1 MQCER
6 CGMQLEPS
14 SARAS
19 SVQCQRC
26 GNVVTRP
33 ETGEAGQPVFVLEP
47 DDSDIFNVGDAT
59 RMDKPQPAPTP
70 LGRVATTKKTA
81 RLGDMLFLDMQ
92 PNPAPSEE
100 PPQVDH
106 DFTSHSDIYHYDAL
120 ERADA
125 LKLPGAESTA
135 PHKLPPEALNK
146 LAPVAA
152 RVPQPHPRPTA
163 PAHGGFIPEPKKP
176 TVIGALLGG
185 TLTIVVLAILG
196 LGLFRFILG
205 LTPPTTAL
213 GIEQFTEALRG
224 GESTLAQSDGVII
237 SSYRS
242 TTYPTG
248 SENPVLLIFGEV
260 ENHRD
265 IDIENVQ
272 IKAQLIDELG
282 TVVATETMPIGIKF
296 TPPEFAGL
304 RDIHKLSDM
313 VAIKSEQADS
323 TIAARSSRT
332 WSVALAAPLTEI
344 HKLEHR
350 ISLLQKDTPKN

>member
-6 CGMQLEPS
+6 CGMQLEPT

-26 GNVVTRP
+26 GNVVSNP
-33 ETGEAGQPVFVLEP
+33 EVGDEGQPVFVLDP
-47 DDSDIFNVGDAT
+47 DDSDIFSVPDPT
-59 RMDKPQPAPTP
+59 RMDKPAPAPAP
-70 LGRVATTKKTA
+70 LGRVATSKKSA
-81 RLGDMLFLDMQ
+81 RLGDMLFLDVQ
-92 PNPAPSEE
+92 PGDSAPGNNSDES
-100 PPQVDH
+100 H
-106 DFTSHSDIYHYDAL
+106 NFTSHSDIYHYDAV
-120 ERADA
+120 ERFDA

-135 PHKLPPEALNK
+135 PHSLPPEAVSKPNPAPARMPK
-146 LAPVAA
+146 PHPVAS
-152 RVPQPHPRPTA
+152 A
-163 PAHGGFIPEPKKP
+163 PLAIPPEPKKP
-176 TVIGALLGG
+176 TVFGALLGG

-196 LGLFRFILG
+196 LGLFRFTLG

-213 GIEQFTEALRG
+213 GIDQFAEALRG
-224 GESTLAQSDGVII
+224 GEPNSAQADGVII
-237 SSYRS
+237 SSFHS

-265 IDIENVQ
+265 VDIENVQ

-282 TVVATETMPIGIKF
+282 TVVATETMPIGLKF

-304 RDIHKLSDM
+304 RDIHKLSEM
-313 VAIKSEQADS
+313 VAIKSEQADA

-332 WSVALAAPLTEI
+332 WSIALAAPLTEI

-350 ISLLQKDTPKN
+350 ISLLQKETPQN

>member
-19 SVQCQRC
+19 SVQCRQC
-26 GNVVTRP
+26 GNVVSTP
-33 ETGEAGQPVFVLEP
+33 EPGGDGQPVFVLDP
-47 DDSDIFNVGDAT
+47 DDSDIFSVDGPT
-59 RMDKPQPAPTP
+59 HMDKPLSAPAPI
-70 LGRVATTKKTA
+70 GRVATSKKST
-81 RLGDMLFLDMQ
+81 RLGDMLFLDVQ
-92 PNPAPSEE
+92 PAHVPSEDL
-100 PPQVDH
+100 PQGNH
-106 DFTSHSDIYHYDAL
+106 QFTSHSDIYHYDAL
-120 ERADA
+120 ERVDA

-135 PHKLPPEALNK
+135 PHRLPPEAVSK
-146 LAPVAA
+146 LAPPPT
-152 RVPQPHPRPTA
+152 RVPQPQPVATA
-163 PAHGGFIPEPKKP
+163 QNGFISEPDKP

-205 LTPPTTAL
+205 LTPPTTNL
-213 GIEQFTEALRG
+213 GIEQFTEALQG
-224 GESTLAQSDGVII
+224 GESTLTQSDGVII

-248 SENPVLLIFGEV
+248 SQSPVLLIFGEV

-265 IDIENVQ
+265 IDIKNVQ
-272 IKAQLIDELG
+272 IKAELIDELG
-282 TVVATETMPIGIKF
+282 MVVATETMPIGLKF

-304 RDIHKLSDM
+304 RDIHKLSQM
-313 VAIKSEQADS
+313 VTIKSEQADA

-332 WSVALAAPLTEI
+332 WSIALAAPLTDI

-350 ISLLQKDTPKN
+350 ISLLQKETPEN